1 VVTEL
6 TEHPDV
12 YKTYLAGDEGWTDD
26 NAGWDRLIRE
36 MAQPGNW
43 GCHVTL
49 CAAANAYGRSV
60 HVACVDATTRC
71 VNTTDVPPTRTP
83 ATGDP
88 VTVAYVGLNHYVAV
102 VPLEDAASSESPAG
116 NNAGHETSPAL
127 DPPTDKSPSRA
138 PRTYKSRSGQNAGE
152 KARTLACRLEPLLVN
167 SKADSVFE
175 DAVQRVHLV
184 LMRATEAIGIVVRKD
199 IEARVPQDKM
209 LRLADPGLVYALFR
223 AMTTGQRGVSTAKY
237 AEQQQRV
244 LHTSIS
250 STALTQSWWQARG

>member
-1 VVTEL
+1 MVPLEPLEAHNDADMEAARSDEALPRKRRARKATNAPPMPTASAPSGSSATHVELMDAFLQPSGLRSLDVGAHGDCQFRALASQLWGNAERHHELRHAVVTEL

-12 YKTYLAGDEGWTDD
+12 YKTYRDGDEGWTDD

-60 HVACVDATTRC
+60 HVACVDATTKC
-71 VNTTDVPPTRTP
+71 VYTTDVPPTRTP

-152 KARTLACRLEPLLVN
+152 KARTLACRL
-167 SKADSVFE
+167 
-175 DAVQRVHLV
+175 
-184 LMRATEAIGIVVRKD
+184 
-199 IEARVPQDKM
+199 
-209 LRLADPGLVYALFR
+209 
-223 AMTTGQRGVSTAKY
+223 
-237 AEQQQRV
+237 
-244 LHTSIS
+244 
-250 STALTQSWWQARG
+250 